1 MMLYDVI
8 PTNDSMDEILIVT
21 DLTKATL
28 LVQFIVLLI
37 LTFGFV
43 D

>member
-1 MMLYDVI
+1 MMLYNVI

-21 DLTKATL
+21 DLAKATL
-28 LVQFIVLLI
+28 LVRFIVLLI

>member
-1 MMLYDVI
+1 MMLYNVI
-8 PTNDSMDEILIVT
+8 PANDSMDEILIVT